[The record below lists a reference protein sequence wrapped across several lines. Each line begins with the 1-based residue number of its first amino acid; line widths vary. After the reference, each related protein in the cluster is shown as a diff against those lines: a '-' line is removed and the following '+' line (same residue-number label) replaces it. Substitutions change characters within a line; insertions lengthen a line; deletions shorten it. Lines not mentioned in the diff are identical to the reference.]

1 MVMRNNGYC
10 KGDELCRF
18 YNATQARSR
27 YLSLVTVLSSQELTL
42 CLLSADRSKV
52 PAYAFIEPVQFC
64 CRSGVLSHIP
74 VCFVLPDSL

>member
-52 PAYAFIEPVQFC
+52 PAYA
-64 CRSGVLSHIP
+64 L
-74 VCFVLPDSL
+74 